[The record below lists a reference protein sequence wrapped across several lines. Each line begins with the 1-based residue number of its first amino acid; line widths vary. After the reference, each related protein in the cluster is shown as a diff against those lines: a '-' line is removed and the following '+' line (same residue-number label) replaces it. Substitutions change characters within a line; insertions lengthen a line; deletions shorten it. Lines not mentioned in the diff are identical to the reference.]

1 MGQRMTEGLNDRE
14 KHGDGEWYE
23 GVEWKLLTFP
33 CHSAWGWV
41 GEVGWWWHF
50 QVWLLFPPLTP
61 QTNTA
66 TTHTPFAPPSH
77 HFVTGSWF
85 SWKDDITLVTVFNQ
99 MSLSFHRTL
108 FLGVCLCLCLCVCM
122 RVPTNMSL
130 MSLPVL
136 AGAEDLSLWGHVTAL
151 WENMNKEEGVRVG
164 QKIITV
170 CVCLFACVCYVYCM
184 CVL

>member
-1 MGQRMTEGLNDRE
+1 MKTLDISLPLCMRL
-14 KHGDGEWYE
+14 
-23 GVEWKLLTFP
+23 
-33 CHSAWGWV
+33 
-41 GEVGWWWHF
+41 GWWSW
-50 QVWLLFPPLTP
+50 VMMTLSGLVVISTP
-61 QTNTA
+61 HSSNQHRH
-66 TTHTPFAPPSH
+66 THTPFAPPSH
-77 HFVTGSWF
+77 HFTGSWF

-108 FLGVCLCLCLCVCM
+108 FLGMCLCLCECM

-130 MSLPVL
+130 MSLPLL

-170 CVCLFACVCYVYCM
+170 CVFVCL
-184 CVL
+184 CVLRVLYVRAVKLKAAKQ